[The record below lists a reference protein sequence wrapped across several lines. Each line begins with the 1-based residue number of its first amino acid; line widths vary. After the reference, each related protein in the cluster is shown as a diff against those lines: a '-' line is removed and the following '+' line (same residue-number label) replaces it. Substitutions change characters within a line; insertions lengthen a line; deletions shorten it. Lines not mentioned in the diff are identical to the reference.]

1 VLHDVPGRLIRA
13 GGEVVGDDG
22 FGPTPRATPSHG
34 VPVTAVPRLR
44 VRGRGHDLSE
54 PVRPVCAIETR
65 RSAPLGRR
73 APRCWCAHR
82 SPRPVAPLSG
92 SPRTESRRW
101 RPASPRGRGCALA
114 RRCPRCR
121 AAPTGRR
128 CRRTAPGR
136 AGRRSRA
143 GPLLTEKVTFGT
155 GNWAH
160 AHGGGLSVDRPRA
173 PHPSRPYPGR
183 ARQVRSY
190 VLDTFAD
197 VWPFRV
203 TESVQC
209 SGLRSR
215 PPGPVRH
222 GSRTGPGGPAER
234 HAARSPPCATT
245 VTTCCA

>member
-1 VLHDVPGRLIRA
+1 
-13 GGEVVGDDG
+13 
-22 FGPTPRATPSHG
+22 
-34 VPVTAVPRLR
+34 
-44 VRGRGHDLSE
+44 
-54 PVRPVCAIETR
+54 
-65 RSAPLGRR
+65 
-73 APRCWCAHR
+73 
-82 SPRPVAPLSG
+82 
-92 SPRTESRRW
+92 
-101 RPASPRGRGCALA
+101 
-114 RRCPRCR
+114 
-121 AAPTGRR
+121 
-128 CRRTAPGR
+128 
-136 AGRRSRA
+136 
-143 GPLLTEKVTFGT
+143 
-155 GNWAH
+155 NWAH

-245 VTTCCA
+245 VTTCCATPTALAGFWPVTSRPSTTTHGSKLGALTCVAPRSSNRVCKRNGTTWVSPTA